1 MKKFVAFVLMFVCIF
16 GMAGCQLN
24 QPDFENFQEY
34 ENDFVLIKNFL
45 VDFDFDRTDASPSI
59 VDLSSQ
65 YLTIAG
71 DEISDRTIVAS
82 VKTIYDKGFAYIEVT
97 QDYMI
102 FWEDETGYYGVL
114 WSDNPTEAIGR
125 ICGNSRPNMKS
136 RKLTEEW
143 YEVGA
148 LDSI

>member
-114 WSDNPTEAIGR
+114 WSDNPTEEIGR